1 MYEIA
6 PYATFS
12 VSCGRTTSE
21 LSKTPL
27 RGVTPSALDYT
38 VQFKTFGHP
47 DGDNLNATAAYPVLP
62 NAAFGHVKGKSSWQ
76 NQRYYNTDG
85 NYHIFKFFNFQKCA
99 SDFFVYVSN
108 HISVT
113 LFRKHHEIKFQISH
127 FTFQIH

>member
-12 VSCGRTTSE
+12 VSCGRTSASE

-47 DGDNLNATAAYPVLP
+47 DGDNLNATAYPVLP
-62 NAAFGHVKGKSSWQ
+62 NAGFGHAKGKSNWQ

-85 NYHIFKFFNFQKCA
+85 NYKI
-99 SDFFVYVSN
+99 
-108 HISVT
+108 
-113 LFRKHHEIKFQISH
+113 FRKPAIWKCFGVCMCIV
-127 FTFQIH
+127 

>member
-47 DGDNLNATAAYPVLP
+47 DGDNLNATAYPVLP
-62 NAAFGHVKGKSSWQ
+62 SAGFGHVKGKSSWQ

-85 NYHIFKFFNFQKCA
+85 NCIPLHRPTSAYFLLLFPNNYKQRAFK
-99 SDFFVYVSN
+99 SFVLN
-108 HISVT
+108 C
-113 LFRKHHEIKFQISH
+113 RKL
-127 FTFQIH
+127 

>member
-1 MYEIA
+1 MLWLHFFSFLFHKIRFSFEEMYEIA

-47 DGDNLNATAAYPVLP
+47 DGGDNLNATAYPVLP

-85 NYHIFKFFNFQKCA
+85 NY
-99 SDFFVYVSN
+99 
-108 HISVT
+108 
-113 LFRKHHEIKFQISH
+113 QI
-127 FTFQIH
+127 

>member
-47 DGDNLNATAAYPVLP
+47 DGDNLTTAYPVLP
-62 NAAFGHVKGKSSWQ
+62 NAGFGHVKGKSSWQ

-85 NYHIFKFFNFQKCA
+85 NYRVLHIHYSLYKYLKVFFIKCPQ
-99 SDFFVYVSN
+99 VGE
-108 HISVT
+108 
-113 LFRKHHEIKFQISH
+113 L
-127 FTFQIH
+127 

>member
-1 MYEIA
+1 MCDDAKFDIAIAIAIQCLRSFTYMVFFFLVHCWFFSFYVNEEMYEIA

-47 DGDNLNATAAYPVLP
+47 DGDNLNATAYPV
-62 NAAFGHVKGKSSWQ
+62 F
-76 NQRYYNTDG
+76 T
-85 NYHIFKFFNFQKCA
+85 KCWIWA
-99 SDFFVYVSN
+99 
-108 HISVT
+108 
-113 LFRKHHEIKFQISH
+113 RKRQIQLATS
-127 FTFQIH
+127 TILQY